1 LYKDGKPLHHLPSAR
16 EATWNGDNTDQSS
29 IFMIDYVDFLKKD
42 AGTLQEI
49 FRHRHILVLG
59 TPQEDE
65 SFSLAALSKLGR
77 LDRIIE
83 MQGK

>member
-1 LYKDGKPLHHLPSAR
+1 LASAR
-16 EATWNGDNTDQSS
+16 QEIWDADNKDQSS
-29 IFMIDYVDFLKKD
+29 VFVIDYLDFIKKD
-42 AGTLQEI
+42 AKTLQNI

-59 TPQEDE
+59 TPQEEDT
-65 SFSLAALSKLGR
+65 FSLAALSKLGR